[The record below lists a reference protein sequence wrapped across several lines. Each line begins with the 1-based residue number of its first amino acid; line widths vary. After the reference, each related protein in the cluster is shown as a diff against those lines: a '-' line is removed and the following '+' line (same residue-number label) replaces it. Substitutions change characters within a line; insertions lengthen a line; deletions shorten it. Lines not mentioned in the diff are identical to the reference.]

1 MEMKQK
7 TLFTIGYEDV
17 TVEALVRKLGAAG
30 VSVLIDVRAVPLSRK
45 PGLSKNRL
53 AERLAQSGIEYLGLK
68 GLGTPAAG
76 RDAARRGRIAEMR
89 AIFKRH
95 MASAEAQEDLKR
107 AIETATKKSCC
118 LLCFE
123 HAPSQCHRMIVADIM
138 AEEAGMKIEHLDPL
152 APLA

>member
-7 TLFTIGYEDV
+7 KLFTIGYEDA
-17 TVEALVRKLGAAG
+17 TVEALVNRLSASGIA
-30 VSVLIDVRAVPLSRK
+30 VLIDVRAVPLSRK

-89 AIFKRH
+89 AIFTRH
-95 MASAEAQEDLKR
+95 MATAEAQEDLKR
-107 AIETATKKSCC
+107 AIGTATNKPSC

-123 HAPSQCHRMIVADIM
+123 HAPSQCHRMIVADMM
-138 AEEAGMKIEHLDPL
+138 AEEAGLKIEHLNPL
-152 APLA
+152 APF